1 MLFRS
6 SSNFVAIVRLVVLVR
21 KDPGTTSP
29 LSSLFDPVTDNCYSL
44 TVSVI
49 VPFPTH

>member
-1 MLFRS
+1 MT